1 MIDYGRIYK
10 DITSLDP
17 KIRLVTICDRN
28 GITMFS
34 QHREGIKNLLSR
46 EESKKSLVLAI
57 NAWKIRNELASKIGK
72 GKYVLAEY
80 EKIKR
85 ITMPLGDKHLLYVT
99 TEVDADHSNV
109 INGIMKM
116 KV

>member
-34 QHREGIKNLLSR
+34 QHREGIKNLLSP
-46 EESKKSLVLAI
+46 EEQEVTRTSYKRLENKK
-57 NAWKIRNELASKIGK
+57 
-72 GKYVLAEY
+72 
-80 EKIKR
+80 
-85 ITMPLGDKHLLYVT
+85 
-99 TEVDADHSNV
+99 
-109 INGIMKM
+109 
-116 KV
+116 